1 MHDADI
7 DGLVSALERVDP
19 DSGAGRIDDE
29 PEDLVLGVG
38 GRFADG
44 SDQKQVGRTHPRRRG
59 RGSGEHPACL
69 RRPGRDTTRIR
80 QQYRCRLTAGQPRQH
95 RTLRLGLVGELG
107 ERAGDDRRHQR
118 AWQHRGR
125 GGLEHAG
132 TVQQR
137 AALPADL
144 IGQVNRVKPVDD
156 ELIPP
161 LRQFTAGHRVECL
174 AGLVDR
180 RVTLRELGH
189 GFGQL
194 LLFGSQRDRHRGP
207 PTGAA
212 GRRVSW
218 KNSAASS
225 MASGVGRG
233 FQPSSETALE

>member
-1 MHDADI
+1 MPA
-7 DGLVSALERVDP
+7 VKS
-19 DSGAGRIDDE
+19 
-29 PEDLVLGVG
+29 DL
-38 GRFADG
+38 A
-44 SDQKQVGRTHPRRRG
+44 P
-59 RGSGEHPACL
+59 
-69 RRPGRDTTRIR
+69 
-80 QQYRCRLTAGQPRQH
+80 LTAGLLLAAGQGR
-95 RTLRLGLVGELG
+95 RLGRGPKAFVQLGGETLL
-107 ERAGDDRRHQR
+107 ERAVARLRRVGVD
-118 AWQHRGR
+118 AVVA
-125 GGLEHAG
+125 GLPPG
-132 TVQQR
+132 PDPVP
-137 AALPADL
+137 LPADL
-144 IGQVNRVKPVDD
+144 IGQVNRVEPVDD